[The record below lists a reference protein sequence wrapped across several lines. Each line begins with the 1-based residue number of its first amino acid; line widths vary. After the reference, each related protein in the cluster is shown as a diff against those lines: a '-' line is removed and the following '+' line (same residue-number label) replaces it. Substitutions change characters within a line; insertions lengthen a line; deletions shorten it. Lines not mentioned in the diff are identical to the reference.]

1 MQKTMKALRRRAVVA
16 LLTFLPA
23 AAAMADTT
31 HTSKL
36 VAEIQ
41 PPQAAQD
48 CVYFRLDG
56 VSVADGGVLSNN
68 PYFALPRTHVGFKEI
83 YALLMSAYLTGTTVS
98 VRTTGAAAGGAC
110 GVYVGVNWMI
120 SP

>member
-1 MQKTMKALRRRAVVA
+1 MKALRWSTAVA
-16 LLTFLPA
+16 LFTFLPT
-23 AAAMADTT
+23 AAAMADMTY
-31 HTSKL
+31 TSKV

-56 VSVADGGVLSNN
+56 VGVADSGVLSNN

-110 GVYVGVNWMI
+110 GTYVGVNWLI